1 MKFAR
6 SILGIVA
13 VVSAGALPASPAAET
28 LPPPAKS
35 LSPADMDPKAGACV
49 DFYQYAV
56 GGWLGRNP
64 IPPDRPRWGSFD
76 ELRQHNLDDLRKILD
91 GLAAD
96 ASSSPAGSEERKLG
110 DFYGACMDEAAI
122 EASGMKP
129 IEPEL
134 ARIDSIKSLAALR
147 EEIAVL
153 QTMGVNV
160 LFQFG
165 SEEDRKDSSRVIA
178 AALQGGL
185 GMPDRDYYT
194 KTDAKSVELRAKYVA
209 HVQNMLTLGGALP
222 ETAAAEAKA
231 IMDLET
237 RLAEVSQSKV
247 DSRNPDKTYHPMTVA
262 EFAKEA
268 PSYAW
273 TAYFAEQKVPAGAPV
288 NVWQPS
294 YFQATD
300 KLLTSVPL
308 STWKAYLRWRL
319 LAAAAPTLTKA
330 FVEEDFAFNG
340 RTLAGTPEIQPRW
353 KRCVAATDRAMG
365 MALGHA
371 YVKEYFPPEAKKR
384 ADELVKNLLLA
395 LSDDLRTLTWMGES
409 TKKAAAAKVA
419 AFRLRIGYPDQWR
432 DYSGLSIARASY
444 SANFVAATQFEW
456 KRDIAKIGKPTDV
469 NDWGM
474 TPATVNAS
482 YSPAKNAL
490 TFPAGILQPPFFYP
504 EGDDAINYGSMGGAI
519 GHEITHGF
527 DNSGRKFDAKGNQVD
542 WWTAE
547 DAKAFDERAKC
558 IIQQFDGYFV
568 APDLHENGELVQGE
582 SIADLG
588 GLTIAYRAFRMSL
601 EGKPA
606 PAPIDGFSADQRF
619 FLAWARVWASN
630 NRPEFARLL
639 AQTNEHPLGK
649 YRAVG
654 TVVNMPEFARAFACT
669 GGTPMVKEVRCQIW

>member
-1 MKFAR
+1 VRFER
-6 SILGIVA
+6 PILGVA
-13 VVSAGALPASPAAET
+13 AAAVTAAALGAAPAGDALPPV
-28 LPPPAKS
+28 AKS
-35 LSPADMDPKAGACV
+35 ISVADMDPQAEACI

-56 GGWLGRNP
+56 GGWLEKNP
-64 IPPDRPRWGSFD
+64 IPSDRPRWGSFD
-76 ELRQHNLDDLRKILD
+76 ELRQRNLDNLRKILE

-96 ASSSPAGSEERKLG
+96 KSAPAGTDERKLG
-110 DFYGACMDEAAI
+110 DFYGSCMDEAAI
-122 EASGMKP
+122 ETAGVKP

-134 ARIDSIKSLAALR
+134 ERIAALENLAGLR
-147 EEIAVL
+147 AEIARL

-165 SEEDRKDSSRVIA
+165 SEEDRKDSSKVIA

-194 KTDAKSVELRAKYVA
+194 KTDEKSRELRAKYVA
-209 HVQNMLTLGGALP
+209 HLQKMLELGGAAP
-222 ETAAAEAKA
+222 GVAAADAKA
-231 IMDLET
+231 IMELET
-237 RLAEVSQSKV
+237 KFAEVSQSKV
-247 DSRNPDKTYHPMTVA
+247 DNRNPDKTYHPMTVA
-262 EFAKEA
+262 AFATEA
-268 PSYAW
+268 PNYAW
-273 TAYFAEQKVPAGAPV
+273 PAYFAEQKVPTGTAV

-308 STWKAYLRWRL
+308 PTWKAYLRWRL

-330 FVEEDFAFNG
+330 FVDEDFAFNG
-340 RTLAGTPEIQPRW
+340 KTLAGTPEIQPRW
-353 KRCVAATDRAMG
+353 KRCVAATDNAMG
-365 MALGHA
+365 MALGRV

-395 LSDDLRTLTWMGES
+395 LNDDLRTLPWMGES
-409 TKKAAAAKVA
+409 TKKAAAEKVA
-419 AFRLRIGYPDQWR
+419 AFLPRIGYPNQWR
-432 DYSGLSIARASY
+432 DYSSLAIARASY
-444 SANFVAATQFEW
+444 AANVEAATVFEW
-456 KRDIAKIGKPTDV
+456 KRDLAKIGKPTDV

-482 YSPAKNAL
+482 YNPAKNAL

-504 EGDDAINYGSMGGAI
+504 EGDDAINYGSIGGVI

-527 DNSGRKFDAKGNQVD
+527 DNSGRKFDAHGNQVD
-542 WWTAE
+542 WWTEA

-558 IIQQFDGYFV
+558 IIQQFDGYYV
-568 APDLHENGELVQGE
+568 EPDLHQNGELVQGE

-588 GLTIAYRAFRMSL
+588 GLTIAHRAFRKSL

-619 FLAWARVWASN
+619 FLAWARIWASN

-639 AQTNEHPLGK
+639 VQTNEHPLGK

-654 TVVNMPEFARAFACT
+654 TIVNMAEFAKAFSCS
-669 GGTPMVKEVRCQIW
+669 GGTPMVKEAACRIW